1 MKKYILSYD
10 HENGMDT
17 RFFQTDKNLEELG
30 FEIGASMWGDFVDE
44 DLSQVLNDL
53 FGIDFVAGET
63 VMIEEIPEEF
73 ETI

>member
-1 MKKYILSYD
+1 MKKYVLSYD
-10 HENGMDT
+10 HVYGMDT

-30 FEIGASMWGDFVDE
+30 FEIGVSMWGDFVDE

-53 FGIDFVAGET
+53 FGIDFVDGET

-73 ETI
+73 EMI